1 MQTDSALGKR
11 FSASGRDV
19 LCNPKIFFSI
29 LFGEDLK
36 IG

>member
-19 LCNPKIFFSI
+19 LCNPKISFSI